1 MRPTSTHDDTI
12 FDFNSLPHPGTT
24 FEHPR
29 DVDGLQ
35 SFREARHP
43 GVMGIKCVR
52 DRVVPV
58 GSGLPTA

>member
-29 DVDGLQ
+29 DV
-35 SFREARHP
+35 
-43 GVMGIKCVR
+43 V
-52 DRVVPV
+52 
-58 GSGLPTA
+58 